1 MEKKISNQESRKCK
15 AMNRLDILYTEQGDE
30 FARRYFQLLCQV
42 LNEIDV
48 TSVDR
53 FIRAIL
59 DARGRG
65 ATIFFIGNGGSAAT
79 ASHFANDLAIG
90 TKADLMPIRA
100 LSLVDNVSI
109 LTALGNDLG
118 YENIFLQQLRI
129 LGRPGDLLVG
139 ISASGNSPNLL
150 NTFEYAK
157 TKKIRTFALTAF
169 DGGLLKK
176 IADDGVHVPTEQAEY
191 GPAEDAH
198 IILDHLVGAYLLRR
212 IATEKTNSG
221 V

>member
-1 MEKKISNQESRKCK
+1 
-15 AMNRLDILYTEQGDE
+15 MNRLDILYTEQGDE

-109 LTALGNDLG
+109 LTALATTRDMK
-118 YENIFLQQLRI
+118 IFFY
-129 LGRPGDLLVG
+129 
-139 ISASGNSPNLL
+139 NSC
-150 NTFEYAK
+150 
-157 TKKIRTFALTAF
+157 AF
-169 DGGLLKK
+169 L
-176 IADDGVHVPTEQAEY
+176 AD
-191 GPAEDAH
+191 PA
-198 IILDHLVGAYLLRR
+198 IFW
-212 IATEKTNSG
+212 
-221 V
+221 